1 MLTYLRYSC
10 VSWATDGHRS
20 IRVIN
25 NWPNLYSLHATSDKV
40 PSKITYRDGV
50 PHHWGFTVDTRER
63 HIRFFKLLLD
73 SDDADWHGSNQAL
86 DAARQLLILAKTP
99 EDAAADYLQLLWE
112 YTKNDIGKALR
123 DDEVNKHN
131 LKVVMTVPTIW
142 SQAVHEKIVEIA
154 RNAGLPGNISLVS
167 ELEAAALAVLRNRS
181 TDGEPLGC
189 GDCFVV
195 CDAGSATVDL
205 ISYEIKA
212 PSPLKLEE
220 CTIGESL

>member
-1 MLTYLRYSC
+1 
-10 VSWATDGHRS
+10 
-20 IRVIN
+20 
-25 NWPNLYSLHATSDKV
+25 
-40 PSKITYRDGV
+40 
-50 PHHWGFTVDTRER
+50 
-63 HIRFFKLLLD
+63 
-73 SDDADWHGSNQAL
+73 
-86 DAARQLLILAKTP
+86 
-99 EDAAADYLQLLWE
+99 
-112 YTKNDIGKALR
+112 
-123 DDEVNKHN
+123 
-131 LKVVMTVPTIW
+131 MTVPTIW

-220 CTIGESL
+220 CTIGERGLCGSNYFDQAFEKYIRTIVGEPQWRRLKSKSKHRMMRGFEGSIKRCYNGNNEHFSVDLQDVEDNSAVGIDREVIALTPAVPKTIFDHVIDKVLRLVDLQVDYIEEHGKTAKM